1 MTEPDELVDLDENET
16 PASNVDLN
24 KQNPTE
30 AKGFPIAVAT
40 VIGIGALAA
49 LIVLM
54 LIVRKR
60 LRTQ

>member
-1 MTEPDELVDLDENET
+1 MIGNLIGTIVNIVLDPIMILVLGWGVVG
-16 PASNVDLN
+16 A
-24 KQNPTE
+24 
-30 AKGFPIAVAT
+30 AVAT